1 MAEEFPDSPLLL
13 CRRLP
18 QDPGAESTGGA
29 APLRLALAAEE
40 RTRLRGRRLSL
51 CGRALLLQLPRGEPL
66 RPGEWLA
73 PEGVG
78 PLVRVEAA
86 PEPLLV
92 VRATSPL
99 ALLQAAYHL
108 GNRHVALE
116 LRPTELRLSDDP
128 VLAHLLEHRGLVVE
142 RCQEPFQP
150 EGGAYAG
157 ESAVHAHAHGH
168 DHDHDHG
175 PRPGEG
181 R

>member
-1 MAEEFPDSPLLL
+1 VEGSA
-13 CRRLP
+13 
-18 QDPGAESTGGA
+18 GA

-40 RTRLRGRRLSL
+40 RNRLRGRRHSL
-51 CGRALLLQLPRGEPL
+51 CGRALLLQLPRGEAL

-73 PEGVG
+73 PEHDG

-92 VRATSPL
+92 VRAPSPL

-116 LRPTELRLSDDP
+116 LRPAELRLSDDP

-142 RCQEPFQP
+142 RCQAPFQP
-150 EGGAYAG
+150 EAGAYAG
-157 ESAVHAHAHGH
+157 EPAAHTYTHGHGHSHHGH
-168 DHDHDHG
+168 DPEHGHEQGHD
-175 PRPGEG
+175 PAPSPGEG

>member
-1 MAEEFPDSPLLL
+1 MADDVVDPQPPLLL
-13 CRRLP
+13 TRRLAATGLRP
-18 QDPGAESTGGA
+18 ASDPGA

-40 RTRLRGRRLSL
+40 RTRLRGLRHSV

-66 RPGEWLA
+66 WPGEWLA
-73 PEGVG
+73 PAEGQ

-86 PEPLLV
+86 PEALLLV
-92 VRATSPL
+92 RAADPL

-116 LRPTELRLSDDP
+116 LRPGELRLMEDP
-128 VLAHLLEHRGLVVE
+128 VLADLLAHRGLVVE
-142 RCQEPFQP
+142 RRQEPFLP

-157 ESAVHAHAHGH
+157 AGPGPAHSHH
-168 DHDHDHG
+168 HHH
-175 PRPGEG
+175 PGSPH

>member
-1 MAEEFPDSPLLL
+1 MADDVVDPQSPLLL
-13 CRRLP
+13 TRRLAATGLRP
-18 QDPGAESTGGA
+18 ASDPVAT
-29 APLRLALAAEE
+29 PLRLALAAEE
-40 RTRLRGRRLSL
+40 RTRLRGLRHCV

-73 PEGVG
+73 PAEGP

-86 PEPLLV
+86 PEALLLV
-92 VRATSPL
+92 RAADPL

-116 LRPTELRLSDDP
+116 LREGELRLMEDP
-128 VLAHLLEHRGLVVE
+128 VLADLLSHRGLVVE
-142 RCQEPFQP
+142 RRLEPFLP

-157 ESAVHAHAHGH
+157 AGPGH
-168 DHDHDHG
+168 PHSHHHH
-175 PRPGEG
+175 PGSPH